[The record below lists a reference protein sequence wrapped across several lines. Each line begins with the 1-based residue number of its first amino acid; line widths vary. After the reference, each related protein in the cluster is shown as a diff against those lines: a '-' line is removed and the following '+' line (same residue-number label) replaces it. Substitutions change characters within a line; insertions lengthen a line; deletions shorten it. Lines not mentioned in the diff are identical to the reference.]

1 MVSFVNSCTKSHKLY
16 STMAL
21 PNNTT
26 DFASGAHNFYHTLIK
41 MLHGLIVSLK
51 KNTVLFI
58 LCMVIGVV
66 PLFVKNMKDGNAY
79 RASFTIMFEELTR
92 KIYGDR
98 LSKLNALVQRDE
110 QAKVAM
116 LLDIDKNMAQSIK
129 SIEAKNIL
137 GEDLDKDL
145 NTDRIPFI
153 VEFVTKDSSQVLP
166 LQKAIV
172 KFLETGNEYM
182 AGRTRIKNLERNEE
196 LEFIN
201 NQLRIMDSLNRKGNF
216 QTGSIAPSS
225 TAGKSSDQSSQTY
238 DLSYELY
245 KRKQELLRKE
255 RMPGTLMVLDDAI
268 VSEEAKHSLLF
279 VLVVGTAI
287 GLFIYTALVAF
298 LIPAFRY
305 KD

>member
-1 MVSFVNSCTKSHKLY
+1 
-16 STMAL
+16 MAL

-26 DFASGAHNFYHTLIK
+26 DFATGAGNFYQTIIK
-41 MLHGLIVSLK
+41 MIHSLFVSIR
-51 KNTVLFI
+51 KNIVLFV
-58 LCMVIGVV
+58 LCMLLGIV
-66 PLFVKNMKDGNAY
+66 PLLIKNMKDSDAY
-79 RASFTIMFEELTR
+79 KASFTVMFDELTR

-98 LSKLNALVQRDE
+98 LSKLNLLVQHDDMD
-110 QAKVAM
+110 KVAL
-116 LLDIDKNMAQSIK
+116 LLDVDKKTAASIK

-153 VEFVTKDSSQVLP
+153 VEFVTKDSTKIIL
-166 LQKAIV
+166 LQKSIV

-182 AGRTRIKNLERNEE
+182 ADRKRIKNMETSEE
-196 LEFIN
+196 LKFIN
-201 NQLRIMDSLNRKGNF
+201 AQLNVLDSLNKTGNF
-216 QTGSIAPSS
+216 QIGSSA
-225 TAGKSSDQSSQTY
+225 TKSSSKSADQGNATF

-255 RMPGTLMVLDDAI
+255 RMPESLMVLDDAI
-268 VSEEAKHSLLF
+268 VSEEAKRSMLF

-287 GLFIYTALVAF
+287 GLFLYTALAAF
-298 LIPAFRY
+298 IIPAFRY

>member
-26 DFASGAHNFYHTLIK
+26 DFASGANNFYHILIK
-41 MLHGLIVSLK
+41 MLHRLIVSLK
-51 KNTVLFI
+51 KNIVLFI
-58 LCMVIGVV
+58 LCLAVGIV
-66 PLFVKNMKDGNAY
+66 PLFIKNMKDGNAY
-79 RASFTIMFEELTR
+79 RASFTVMFEELTR

-116 LLDIDKNMAQSIK
+116 LLDVDKKMAMSIK

-182 AGRTRIKNLERNEE
+182 ADRTRIKNLERNEE

-201 NQLRIMDSLNRKGNF
+201 NQLRVMDSLNRKGNF
-216 QTGSIAPSS
+216 QTGSLTAS
-225 TAGKSSDQSSQTY
+225 AGKASDQASQTY

-255 RMPGTLMVLDDAI
+255 RMPGTLVVLDDAI

>member
-1 MVSFVNSCTKSHKLY
+1 MNSCTQSHKLN

-26 DFASGAHNFYHTLIK
+26 DFASGANSFYHTLIK
-41 MLHGLIVSLK
+41 MLHALIVSFR
-51 KNTVLFI
+51 KNIVLFI
-58 LCMVIGVV
+58 LCMVIGLL
-66 PLFVKNMKDGNAY
+66 PLLIKNMNDGNAY
-79 RASFTIMFEELTR
+79 RASFTVMFEELTR

-98 LSKLNALVQRDE
+98 LSKLNTLVQRD
-110 QAKVAM
+110 QLGKVAV
-116 LLDIDKNMAQSIK
+116 LLDVDKKTAASIK

-153 VEFVTKDSSQVLP
+153 VEFVTRDSSQVLP

-172 KFLETGNEYM
+172 AFLETGNEYM
-182 AGRTRIKNLERNEE
+182 ADRKRIKNMETTEE

-201 NQLRIMDSLNRKGNF
+201 NQLKVIDSLNKKGNI
-216 QTGSIAPSS
+216 QTGYIAS
-225 TAGKSSDQSSQTY
+225 AGTSAKNTDQSGSTY

-255 RMPGTLMVLDDAI
+255 RMPASLMVLDDAI

-287 GLFIYTALVAF
+287 GFFIYTVLVAF

>member
-1 MVSFVNSCTKSHKLY
+1 MVSFVNSCTKSDKLY

-26 DFASGAHNFYHTLIK
+26 DFASGAQNFYQTLIK

-51 KNTVLFI
+51 KNIVLFI
-58 LCMVIGVV
+58 LCMTIGIV

-79 RASFTIMFEELTR
+79 RASFTVMFEELTR

-116 LLDIDKNMAQSIK
+116 LLDVDKKMAMSIK

-182 AGRTRIKNLERNEE
+182 ADRTRIKNLERNEE

-201 NQLRIMDSLNRKGNF
+201 NQLRVMDSLNRKGNF
-216 QTGSIAPSS
+216 QTGSLTAS
-225 TAGKSSDQSSQTY
+225 AGKASDQSSQAY

-268 VSEEAKHSLLF
+268 VSEEAKQSLLF

>member
-1 MVSFVNSCTKSHKLY
+1 
-16 STMAL
+16 MAL

-26 DFASGAHNFYHTLIK
+26 DFASGVNNFYYTLIK
-41 MLHGLIVSLK
+41 MLHGLLVSLR
-51 KNTVLFI
+51 KNIVLFI
-58 LCMVIGVV
+58 LCLAVGIV
-66 PLFVKNMKDGNAY
+66 PLLLKNIKDGGAY
-79 RASFTIMFEELTR
+79 KASFTIMFEELTR

-110 QAKVAM
+110 MGKVAT
-116 LLDIDKNMAQSIK
+116 LLDIDKKTAQSIK

-153 VEFVTKDSSQVLP
+153 VEFVTKDSSLVLP
-166 LQKAIV
+166 IQKSIV

-182 AGRTRIKNLERNEE
+182 ADRTRVKNLERSEE

-201 NQLRIMDSLNRKGNF
+201 NQLRVMDSLNRKGNF
-216 QTGSIAPSS
+216 QTGNIGSTGTSS
-225 TAGKSSDQSSQTY
+225 KSAEQSGATY

-268 VSEEAKHSLLF
+268 VSEEAKHSLFF
-279 VLVVGTAI
+279 VLIVGTAI
-287 GLFIYTALVAF
+287 GLFLYTALAAF
-298 LIPAFRY
+298 IIPAFRY

>member
-1 MVSFVNSCTKSHKLY
+1 MVSFVNSCTKSYKLY

-26 DFASGAHNFYHTLIK
+26 DFASGANNFYHTLIK
-41 MLHGLIVSLK
+41 MLHGLIVSLR
-51 KNTVLFI
+51 KNIVLFI
-58 LCMVIGVV
+58 LCMAIGIV

-79 RASFTIMFEELTR
+79 RASFTVMFEELTR

-116 LLDIDKNMAQSIK
+116 LLDVDKKMAMSIK

-182 AGRTRIKNLERNEE
+182 ADRNKVKNLERSEE

-201 NQLRIMDSLNRKGNF
+201 NQLKVMDSLNRKGSF
-216 QTGSIAPSS
+216 QTGSLTAS
-225 TAGKSSDQSSQTY
+225 AGKASDQASQTY

-279 VLVVGTAI
+279 VFVVGTAV

>member
-1 MVSFVNSCTKSHKLY
+1 
-16 STMAL
+16 MAL

-26 DFASGAHNFYHTLIK
+26 DFASGANNFYHTLIK
-41 MLHGLIVSLK
+41 MLHGLLVSLR
-51 KNTVLFI
+51 KNIVLFI
-58 LCMVIGVV
+58 FCMAVGIV
-66 PLFVKNMKDGNAY
+66 PLLLKNINDGGAY
-79 RASFTIMFEELTR
+79 KASFTLMFEELTR

-110 QAKVAM
+110 LGKVAT
-116 LLDIDKNMAQSIK
+116 LLDIDKKTAYSIK

-153 VEFVTKDSSQVLP
+153 VEFVTKDSSLVLP
-166 LQKAIV
+166 IQKSIV

-182 AGRTRIKNLERNEE
+182 ADRTRIKNLERGEE

-216 QTGSIAPSS
+216 QTGTISNTQANSKTTEQS
-225 TAGKSSDQSSQTY
+225 TATY

-268 VSEEAKHSLLF
+268 VSEEAKHSIIF

-287 GLFIYTALVAF
+287 GLFLYTALAAF
-298 LIPAFRY
+298 IIPAFRY
-305 KD
+305 RD